1 MSTKSIAVSSEKGG
15 AGKSTL
21 TTNIATV
28 IAHNTQQ
35 LVLVVDADLTNQ
47 STTRQLLPSMKI
59 DSMAELENK
68 KMILTTEK
76 LMQGLLKNKTHII
89 DHHEILNPV
98 ELANHLLDNTKPICQ
113 NIYKYFPLA
122 NKEMLKSMTIEDM
135 DTRLLSDALANG
147 LTECLYSKDLFLPLL
162 DENSPITSKEI
173 PSDLLINLKNEH
185 METDSIFRTRT
196 NKKILC
202 ELFNDYL
209 IVDHGL
215 TPAEAFG
222 KIGINAKPRTSLDT
236 STLSVLPSKGRYN
249 TDFRYHPNTA
259 INEMEEIN
267 DGLLATFDYV
277 IYDSEAT
284 TNVLKSILLKIDE
297 MEIISVVTP
306 SNLKI
311 ELDKLRIYQQDTNIR
326 GIIINN
332 ALPEHINELIAVVKD
347 YNVPLIGII
356 PNDSENQ
363 LPYLQHENKLIVGTG
378 SNIDYAIRIAALNIM
393 NNITIHPED
402 VAKIF
407 TDASKVYDNL
417 DKRLNDPSYK
427 KKKNSSKSP
436 SDKET
441 KSNQKPS
448 FISKLFNKKPSVDE
462 V

>member
-1 MSTKSIAVSSEKGG
+1 MSTKSITISSEKGG

-21 TTNIATV
+21 TVNIATV
-28 IAHNTQQ
+28 MASNTQK

-47 STTRQLLPSMKI
+47 STTRQLLPSMKLP
-59 DSMAELENK
+59 SMAELENK
-68 KMILTTEK
+68 NMILTTEK
-76 LMQGLLKNKTHII
+76 MMRGLLKNKTHII

-98 ELANHLLDNTKPICQ
+98 ELANHLLDSKKPICQ
-113 NIYKYFPLA
+113 NIYRYFPLA
-122 NKEMLKSMTIEDM
+122 NKEMLGSMTIEDM

-147 LTECLYSKDLFLPLL
+147 LTECLYSKDLFMPLL
-162 DENSPITSKEI
+162 NENAPELAHEI
-173 PSDLLINLKNEH
+173 PDELLNHLKNEE
-185 METDSIFRTRT
+185 METNSTFRTRI

-202 ELFNDYL
+202 ELFKDYL

-249 TDFRYHPNTA
+249 TDFRYQPSAA
-259 INEMEEIN
+259 INEMREIN

-311 ELDKLRIYQQDTNIR
+311 ELDKLRIYQQDTHIR

-332 ALPEHINELIAVVKD
+332 ALPEHIDELIAVVKE
-347 YNVPLIGII
+347 YNMPLVGII
-356 PNDSENQ
+356 PNDKDNQ

-378 SNIDYAIRIAALNIM
+378 SNIDYAIRVAALNIM

-402 VAKIF
+402 VAKVF
-407 TDASKVYDNL
+407 TDAAKVYDNL

-427 KKKNSSKSP
+427 KKKKDQTTPVDVASSK
-436 SDKET
+436 KT
-441 KSNQKPS
+441 NI
-448 FISKLFNKKPSVDE
+448 FSKFLSKKQTVDE

>member
-1 MSTKSIAVSSEKGG
+1 MSTKSITISSEKGG

-21 TTNIATV
+21 TVNIATV
-28 IAHNTQQ
+28 MASNTQK

-47 STTRQLLPSMKI
+47 STTRQLLPSMKLP
-59 DSMAELENK
+59 SMAELEKK
-68 KMILTTEK
+68 KMIMTTEK
-76 LMQGLLKNKTHII
+76 VMQGLLKNKTHII
-89 DHHEILNPV
+89 DQHEILNPV
-98 ELANHLLDNTKPICQ
+98 ELANHLLDNTKPVCQ
-113 NIYKYFPLA
+113 NIYRYFPLT

-147 LTECLYSKDLFLPLL
+147 LTECLYSKDLFMPVLDKNAPALVHDIPDELL
-162 DENSPITSKEI
+162 TA
-173 PSDLLINLKNEH
+173 LKNEE
-185 METDSIFRTRT
+185 METNSTFRTKT

-202 ELFNDYL
+202 ELFKDYL

-249 TDFRYHPNTA
+249 TDFRYQPSTA
-259 INEMEEIN
+259 INEMREIN

-284 TNVLKSILLKIDE
+284 TNVLKSILLKIEE

-311 ELDKLRIYQQDTNIR
+311 ELDRLKIYQQDTHIR

-332 ALPEHINELIAVVKD
+332 ALPEHINELIAVVKE
-347 YNVPLIGII
+347 YNMPLVGII
-356 PNDSENQ
+356 PNDMDNQ

-393 NNITIHPED
+393 NNITMHPED
-402 VAKIF
+402 IAKIF

-427 KKKNSSKSP
+427 KKKNDQTATTEISTSK
-436 SDKET
+436 
-441 KSNQKPS
+441 KSN
-448 FISKLFNKKPSVDE
+448 FFSKLLTKKPVADE